1 MANFFSRYTV
11 ISVVLMWM
19 CFASTSVCAES
30 VVQPKVYRVELGFLA
45 GAAYYMGELAPYA
58 FTSISESYGLQ
69 VRCKIDQRWALQV
82 KGLRQRVINEIK
94 SENAWDL
101 KSGRYCTP
109 MWHFDATGEYN
120 FFRFGL
126 DQYDIRMR
134 SITPYISTGIGFT
147 AYNQYA
153 NDTLGYPMWQ
163 VKGDRLKYA
172 LYIPVGI
179 GMKWKFAE
187 RWQLQVAW
195 QHQLY
200 ITNRGDGLEGIV
212 DASRPDILANS
223 YEMNGPN
230 VLNNDVTSTLTVG
243 IVFEFAPDK
252 KICPYCN
259 E

>member
-1 MANFFSRYTV
+1 
-11 ISVVLMWM
+11 
-19 CFASTSVCAES
+19 
-30 VVQPKVYRVELGFLA
+30 
-45 GAAYYMGELAPYA
+45 
-58 FTSISESYGLQ
+58 
-69 VRCKIDQRWALQV
+69 
-82 KGLRQRVINEIK
+82 
-94 SENAWDL
+94 
-101 KSGRYCTP
+101 
-109 MWHFDATGEYN
+109 
-120 FFRFGL
+120 
-126 DQYDIRMR
+126 
-134 SITPYISTGIGFT
+134 
-147 AYNQYA
+147 
-153 NDTLGYPMWQ
+153 MWQ
-163 VKGDRLKYA
+163 VIGDRLKYA

>member
-1 MANFFSRYTV
+1 
-11 ISVVLMWM
+11 MWM

-82 KGLRQRVINEIK
+82 KGVRQRVINKIESDNQWK
-94 SENAWDL
+94 LRA
-101 KSGRYCTP
+101 GTYQTP
-109 MWHFDATGEYN
+109 MWHFDLTGEYN

-126 DQYDIRMR
+126 DPYDIRMR
-134 SITPYISTGIGFT
+134 RITPYISTGIGFT
-147 AYNQYA
+147 AYNKHA
-153 NDTLGYPMWQ
+153 NDSTAYPIWEVIDDQ
-163 VKGDRLKYA
+163 LDYA

-179 GMKWKFAE
+179 GLKWKFAE
-187 RWQLQVAW
+187 RWQLQLAW

-200 ITNRGDGLEGIV
+200 ITKKGDGLEGGIYTRNS
-212 DASRPDILANS
+212 AGQPYNPLANS
-223 YEMNGPN
+223 YEMNGRN
-230 VLNNDVTSTLTVG
+230 ILNNDVTSTLTVG